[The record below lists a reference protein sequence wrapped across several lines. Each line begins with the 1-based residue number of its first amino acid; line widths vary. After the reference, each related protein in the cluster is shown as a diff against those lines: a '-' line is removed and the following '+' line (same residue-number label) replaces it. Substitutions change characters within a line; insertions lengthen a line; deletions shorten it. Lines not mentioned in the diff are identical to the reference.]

1 MVEIQIL
8 RFDFNSYNV
17 YVRVRGGWMDLEF
30 LCLCLYALEEGG
42 GTWSTLVCVCPT
54 CHNLKRK
61 PFIS

>member
-30 LCLCLYALEEGG
+30 LCLYALEEGG
-42 GTWSTLVCVCPT
+42 GIGVLLFVFVLLV
-54 CHNLKRK
+54 
-61 PFIS
+61 II

>member
-42 GTWSTLVCVCPT
+42 GIGVLLFVFVLLV
-54 CHNLKRK
+54 
-61 PFIS
+61 II